1 MPYQEKSA
9 WILLLAS
16 LLSYGWYVTTV
27 LGSLAGAPLQAAAYQ
42 APLLWSIG
50 VSLVAVIVLHILA
63 AIVVPGGTGKM
74 DQRDRDIYRLSEYT
88 GQSFVVIGALAAMA
102 MALAAWHPFWI
113 ANVIYLCFM
122 LAAVLSTI
130 TRIALYRF
138 GFHPW

>member
-1 MPYQEKSA
+1 MPFQEKSA
-9 WILLLAS
+9 WVLLLAS
-16 LLSYGWYVTTV
+16 IVSYGWYVTTV
-27 LGSLAGAPLQAAAYQ
+27 LGALDGAPLETAAYQ
-42 APLLWSIG
+42 APMLWSIG
-50 VSLVAVIVLHILA
+50 GALVAVIALHIALA
-63 AIVVPGGTGKM
+63 LLPGGTGRM

-88 GQSFVVIGALAAMA
+88 GQSFVVIGALAGMA
-102 MALAAWHPFWI
+102 MALADWPPFWI